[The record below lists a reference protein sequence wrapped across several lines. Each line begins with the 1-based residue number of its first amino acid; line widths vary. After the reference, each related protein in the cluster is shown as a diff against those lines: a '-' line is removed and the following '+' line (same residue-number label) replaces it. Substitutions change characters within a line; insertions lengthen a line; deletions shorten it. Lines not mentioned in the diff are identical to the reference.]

1 MNPPH
6 HPKIRVRYAKY
17 GKVRFTSHRD
27 MARVWERNLRKI
39 GFPVAYSEGFSPRP
53 KLSFGLALPTGAES
67 DGEYFDITADPDW
80 DTADLDE
87 LPMQLNAVVPSGIS
101 VQAVAILPPGSE
113 SLQSV
118 VTSSTWAIELF
129 DIEPVQA
136 MAWVSRVLDAEEL
149 VVTRERKGKPVTD
162 DLRPEI
168 RSLEATEFAFG
179 GPGLVAELS
188 TVGRALRPSE
198 LLMVIEP
205 HLHGGL
211 IRRRQQWISV
221 DGARSEPLAVGAAV
235 DHRTPVGV
243 R

>member
-1 MNPPH
+1 VNPPLL
-6 HPKIRVRYAKY
+6 PKIRIRYTKY

-67 DGEYFDITADPDW
+67 DGEYFDISVDPSW
-80 DTADLDE
+80 DRAALDE
-87 LPMQLNAVVPSGIS
+87 LPSQLNAVLPAGIS
-101 VQAVAILPPGSE
+101 VQAVAVLPPGSE

-118 VTSSTWAIELF
+118 VTSSTWAIELA
-129 DIEPVQA
+129 DIDLAQA
-136 MAWVSRVLDAEEL
+136 HAWVSRVLDADEL
-149 VVTRERKGKPVTD
+149 VVSRERKGKVVID

-168 RSLEATEFAFG
+168 CSLEATELAFG
-179 GPGLVAELS
+179 APGLVAELS
-188 TVGRALRPSE
+188 TIGRALRPSE
-198 LLMVIEP
+198 LLTVIEP

-221 DGARSEPLAVGAAV
+221 DGARSEPLVARAAV